1 MCYLHRVDSVLLQ
14 GITQLLLM
22 SMKPN
27 FRNTRMLSATTSR
40 LQTSTV
46 ARTLS
51 GESEVPRGF
60 IDDLF
65 SLHFHFHYSAAN
77 KCLVKVATMS
87 SNMQEFEKAAEI
99 FEQVCTFLT
108 IETFLGQTCVWASD
122 TSIETQFPLCGH
134 LLCVDGFLVVLNFTI
149 Q

>member
-1 MCYLHRVDSVLLQ
+1 
-14 GITQLLLM
+14 
-22 SMKPN
+22 
-27 FRNTRMLSATTSR
+27 MLSETTSR

-51 GESEVPRGF
+51 GESHYEICQKFHMV
-60 IDDLF
+60 
-65 SLHFHFHYSAAN
+65 SLITYFHYSAAN

-108 IETFLGQTCVWASD
+108 IETFLGQTCV
-122 TSIETQFPLCGH
+122 
-134 LLCVDGFLVVLNFTI
+134 
-149 Q
+149 